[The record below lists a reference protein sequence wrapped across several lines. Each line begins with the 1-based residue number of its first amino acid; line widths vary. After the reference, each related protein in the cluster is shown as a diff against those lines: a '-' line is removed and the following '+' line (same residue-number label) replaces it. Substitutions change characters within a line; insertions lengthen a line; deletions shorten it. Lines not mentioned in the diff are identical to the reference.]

1 MASAPRYSASVADPK
16 KPAALTGRTHTWAV
30 DVAGQL
36 KYGRSLMRIHVLH
49 HGRCFDGAASA
60 ALFGAFMRARHGDG
74 IENVYIPK
82 HHRRGDPF
90 EPHDFEGAD
99 EVVIV
104 DFRYSQHP
112 GLTWYFDHHRS
123 AFQLPGD
130 REHFEAQTNGQYFH
144 DAAAPSCT
152 GFLAKIVAKR
162 FGFDT
167 KPHAELIRWAE
178 IIDSAA
184 FPSPEVAVLY
194 QEPAMQ
200 LAAFIQTADQPDAI
214 TRFIEA
220 LLVTPLAEL
229 ATQPWI
235 QAIVE
240 PRLERHQADIE
251 LIRRL
256 GRIRGDVFEYDL
268 LAEGPRVLSHFIPYY
283 LAPQVTYT
291 VGTYAHH
298 DGDLRLS
305 VGFNPWLG
313 EGLRKHDLAELCE
326 RYGGG
331 GHPFVAGASF
341 PTEQLAQLHRARTEL
356 VEILRA

>member
-1 MASAPRYSASVADPK
+1 
-16 KPAALTGRTHTWAV
+16 
-30 DVAGQL
+30 
-36 KYGRSLMRIHVLH
+36 MRVHVLH

-60 ALFGAFMRARHGDG
+60 ALFGAFMRARHGEDV
-74 IENVYIPK
+74 ENIYIPK

-90 EPHDFEGAD
+90 DPPDFAGAD
-99 EVVIV
+99 EVAIV

-112 GLTWYFDHHRS
+112 SLTWYFDHHRS

-130 REHFEAQTNGQYFH
+130 REHFDGRANGQLFH
-144 DAAAPSCT
+144 DASAPSCT
-152 GFLAKIVAKR
+152 GYLAKVLAEQ

-167 KPHAELIRWAE
+167 TPHAELIHWAE

-194 QEPAMQ
+194 DAPAMQ
-200 LAAFIQTADQPDAI
+200 LAAWIQSADEPDAI
-214 TRFIEA
+214 ARFIEA

-229 ATQPWI
+229 AELPWI
-235 QAIVE
+235 RAIVE
-240 PRLERHQADIE
+240 PRLERHRADIE

-256 GRIRGDVFEYDL
+256 GRVDGNVFEYDL

-283 LAPQVTYT
+283 LAPKVLYT
-291 VGTYAHH
+291 VGTYAHS

-313 EGLRKHDLAELCE
+313 EGLRTHDLAELCE

-341 PTEQLAQLHRARTEL
+341 PNEQLAQLSQARHEL
-356 VEILRA
+356 VAILRG